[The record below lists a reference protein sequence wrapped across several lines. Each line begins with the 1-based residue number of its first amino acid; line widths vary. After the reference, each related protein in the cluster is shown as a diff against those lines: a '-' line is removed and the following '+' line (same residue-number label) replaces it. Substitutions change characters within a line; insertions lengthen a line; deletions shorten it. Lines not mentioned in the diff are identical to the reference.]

1 MNGNKSILDSNLI
14 IFLSKG
20 KIDLAK
26 LRLKYSKFYVSII
39 SYMEVY
45 AYDFTIQAE
54 KDLIDA
60 FFDSTEFV
68 EINREIADQA
78 IIYRKN
84 KFKKIKL
91 PDAIILASA
100 KYVNADLLTDD
111 WDDFQNID
119 ATVTV
124 KDIDD
129 LKSWRIILFNR
140 TQ

>member
-1 MNGNKSILDSNLI
+1 MNGNKAILDSNSI

-26 LRLKYSKFYVSII
+26 LRSKYSKFYVSII
-39 SYMEVY
+39 TYMEVY
-45 AYDFTIQAE
+45 AYDFTVQTE

-60 FFDSTEFV
+60 FFGTVEII

-84 KFKKIKL
+84 KSKKIKL
-91 PDAIILASA
+91 PDAIISASA
-100 KYVNADLLTDD
+100 KYASADLLTDD
-111 WDDFQNID
+111 WDDFQNVD
-119 ATVTV
+119 STVAV

-129 LKSWRIILFNR
+129 LKI
-140 TQ
+140 